1 MATVNEVYGFLDKLA
16 PFDLQM
22 DFDNAGFLVGRG
34 DRQVQRILVALDVTL
49 EVAKEAAEKG
59 CQLIVAHH
67 PVIFHPV
74 KALTD
79 QSATGRV
86 LLALAEG
93 RMAAICAH
101 TNLDAALGG
110 VNDCLARRLEL
121 SDLEQLHQDG
131 VDQEGRPYGIGRVGT
146 AHRPG
151 LTAGEYAAFVKEKLG
166 AASVRYADGGKPV
179 RRVAVGGGSC
189 GSMMADALAA
199 GCDTFVTADVKY
211 DQYLEAKAH
220 GHHPDGRGP
229 LRHRERGVR
238 PAGRKTGPGFPRDPG
253 RAGRAEPGA
262 LWGGVIPKKFLRR
275 KKEKPLAEEKFL
287 WYNAKV

>member
-1 MATVNEVYGFLDKLA
+1 MVTVNDVTQMMFRWAPPELA
-16 PFDLQM
+16 IDW
-22 DFDNAGFLVGRG
+22 DNVGLLVGRG
-34 DRQVQRILVALDVTL
+34 DREVHRVLVALDVSPD
-49 EVAKEAAEKG
+49 VAAEAAETG
-59 CQLIVAHH
+59 ADLIVSHH

-101 TNLDAALGG
+101 TNLDAVMEG
-110 VNDCLARRLEL
+110 VNCCLARRLEL

-131 VDQEGRPYGIGRVGT
+131 LDHEGRPYGIGRVGT

-151 LTAGEYAAFVKEKLG
+151 MTAGEYAAFVKEKLG

-189 GSMMADALAA
+189 GSMLADAAA
-199 GCDTFVTADVKY
+199 RGCDTFVTADVKH
-211 DQYLEAKAH
+211 DQYIEAKAMGITLMDA
-220 GHHPDGRGP
+220 GHFAT
-229 LRHRERGVR
+229 ENVVC
-238 PAGRKTGPGFPRDPG
+238 A
-253 RAGRAEPGA
+253 
-262 LWGGVIPKKFLRR
+262 
-275 KKEKPLAEEKFL
+275 PLAEKLARAFPEIQVEL
-287 WYNAKV
+287 AGQNREPYGAV